1 MGKIFEPQSLS
12 IMQET
17 TFGCEKSAIDKDESG
32 YAIDGS
38 TPDIGFENLERSEK
52 LLEKDKE
59 KKEWPTLTVKSNND
73 DSCEIRGYVWERLIE
88 LPIIEFC
95 EPKKKEN

>member
-38 TPDIGFENLERSEK
+38 TPDIGLTESSFDHASYHFRLREIVNIGRS
-52 LLEKDKE
+52 
-59 KKEWPTLTVKSNND
+59 
-73 DSCEIRGYVWERLIE
+73 CG
-88 LPIIEFC
+88 EF
-95 EPKKKEN
+95 